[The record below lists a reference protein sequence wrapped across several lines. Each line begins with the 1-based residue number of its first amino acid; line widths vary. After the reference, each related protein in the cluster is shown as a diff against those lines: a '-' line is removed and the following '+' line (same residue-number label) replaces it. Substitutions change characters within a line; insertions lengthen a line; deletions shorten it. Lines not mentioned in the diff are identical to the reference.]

1 MDKHP
6 RKTVLRKKRE
16 PRLCCE
22 PNCGRVYFCFGRCKT
37 CFREMDSYLYARLKS
52 MSRAERQAEF
62 QKATSQPERPRWT
75 YEGDEAALIAENQ
88 KGEQHH
94 E

>member
-6 RKTVLRKKRE
+6 RKTVLRKKREE

-37 CFREMDSYLYARLKS
+37 CFREMDSYLYARFK
-52 MSRAERQAEF
+52 
-62 QKATSQPERPRWT
+62 
-75 YEGDEAALIAENQ
+75 I
-88 KGEQHH
+88 H
-94 E
+94 EPC